1 MPKVKTPPPLD
12 LNIDLGNW
20 LSSAKIYFPIIEILK
35 IPSQRDIFM
44 KTLEEPKE
52 NMFEKYEEMST
63 EKPKTITKKPK
74 EKLVSSKEKVMDKPI
89 ENLSKKQSNFNEDIP
104 IILHSRYPNK

>member
-1 MPKVKTPPPLD
+1 MPKAKTPPPLD

-20 LSSAKIYFPIIEILK
+20 LTSAKIYVPVIEILK

-44 KTLEEPKE
+44 KTLSRPKE
-52 NMFEKYEEMST
+52 KIFEKYEEVST
-63 EKPKTITKKPK
+63 EKLKTITEKPK